1 MKDSKLTSVKVI
13 DSLYKKFKIETINNE
28 MNLQK
33 LLNRSMHLY
42 LEDKGFKEL
51 VVTNDAL
58 TISGSSL

>member
-33 LLNRSMHLY
+33 LLNLC
-42 LEDKGFKEL
+42 F
-51 VVTNDAL
+51 
-58 TISGSSL
+58 